1 MSGQPSVL
9 QVVILRDGLLV
20 GTQVFMPGQ
29 YTLGSGS
36 HSDVHL
42 DDATVSESH
51 AFLYFQNGRAA
62 IQDAGSGAVF
72 VNGHRVNACE
82 VRPVDE
88 IACGPFTLK
97 VRVMAQKA
105 PAKPAPPPDVAA
117 ILGGA
122 EPAPPAAPAV
132 RPVAQAP
139 SRSTPAKPAQAP
151 ATVVSSR
158 RSSSAAPQSAAEA
171 PQARTPHLRPV
182 TPVPVDDGEQKTE
195 SIALS
200 NDLFGP
206 TNPAHASAPRAD
218 PHETVPLS
226 SSHAPPPPAPAARAV
241 APAPRAPASAHAAPT
256 AASPAHQPPPKA
268 ALAAVPAPAPAPAAA
283 HGHARARRAPQPRPA
298 GERPLPSIPSASDGK
313 GAPNLFVELYWGE
326 TRRVARGFKKI
337 DPKKKLVARE
347 DDAAPLPLWGFHL
360 EGKDF
365 VFAEQK
371 GDLYRV
377 FVPPTA
383 AVERRAQDGNFYPV
397 QTETLE
403 VGPDQRRC
411 VTMGSGHALRLTG
424 DDDVT
429 LVAYVQPAIP
439 KPFVNPLKGLPW
451 LVLVFLALFSSAFFT
466 FVFYF
471 ADLPESADFT
481 AKNVNPVAVKL
492 IAPPKPEEKKKL
504 EKFEKKIEKA
514 KKKPEKELPK
524 IVEKNKA
531 VPQETKKALKSIEKL
546 SAAGPAMKDLLAAVD
561 KLGSGPGA
569 KNAKNDFKLSG
580 LIGKAPIASA
590 GLGTFGLG
598 GGGGGGMGI
607 KGAELLRGKSG
618 GGIGALGSGRIGK
631 GNVAGTVKHAVSRN
645 IGAQGTI
652 DKEAVAKV
660 INSHLHEVS
669 SCYERALLKTP
680 GLAGK
685 IVLEWQITTSGA
697 VGFAKTK
704 SSSMQSPAVE
714 SCILASLKTWR
725 FPPAKGA
732 GVLITYP
739 FMFNSVGY

>member
-29 YTLGSGS
+29 YTLGSGG
-36 HSDVHL
+36 HCDVHL
-42 DDATVSESH
+42 DDATVSEAH
-51 AFLYFQNGRAA
+51 AYLYFQNGRAA

-105 PAKPAPPPDVAA
+105 PSRPAPPPDVAA

-122 EPAPPAAPAV
+122 PEAPHPAVPAV
-132 RPVAQAP
+132 RPVAPAP
-139 SRSTPAKPAQAP
+139 AVARSTPAKSGQAP

-158 RSSSAAPQSAAEA
+158 RTGGAAPAPNEA
-171 PQARTPHLRPV
+171 PQARGGPHLRPV
-182 TPVPVDDGEQKTE
+182 TPVPVEDAEQKTE
-195 SIALS
+195 SMALGS
-200 NDLFGP
+200 ELFGP
-206 TNPAHASAPRAD
+206 TVPGGGAARRPD
-218 PHETVPLS
+218 PLETVPLS
-226 SSHAPPPPAPAARAV
+226 SHSPPPAPARAV
-241 APAPRAPASAHAAPT
+241 APAPRAHPPAAAASHAAAT
-256 AASPAHQPPPKA
+256 AASPAHQPHVKA
-268 ALAAVPAPAPAPAAA
+268 IPAPAPVPAAKA
-283 HGHARARRAPQPRPA
+283 HGRARPQARHA
-298 GERPLPSIPSASDGK
+298 SGERPLPSIPSANEGRGS
-313 GAPNLFVELYWGE
+313 PNLFVELYWGE
-326 TRRVARGFKKI
+326 TRKIARGFKKI

-347 DDAAPLPLWGFHL
+347 DDSAPLPIWGFHL

-371 GDLYRV
+371 GDLFRV
-377 FVPPTA
+377 FIPPSA

-411 VTMGSGHALRLTG
+411 VTMGSGHALRLSG
-424 DDDVT
+424 DDDIT

-439 KPFVNPLKGLPW
+439 KPFVNPLRGLPW
-451 LVLVFLALFSSAFFT
+451 LALVFLALFSSAFLT

-471 ADLPESADFT
+471 AEMPVGADFQN
-481 AKNVNPVAVKL
+481 KNVNPVAVKL

-504 EKFEKKIEKA
+504 EKMEKKIEKA

-524 IVEKNKA
+524 VVEKKE
-531 VPQETKKALKSIEKL
+531 VPAETKKALKSIEKL
-546 SAAGPAMKDLLAAVD
+546 QAAGPAMKDLLAAVD

-580 LIGKAPIASA
+580 MIGKAPIASA

-607 KGAELLRGKSG
+607 KGAELLRGKGG
-618 GGIGALGSGRIGK
+618 GGIGALGAGRIGK
-631 GNVAGTVKHAVSRN
+631 GNVAGTVTHAVSRN
-645 IGAQGTI
+645 VGAQGTI

-685 IVLEWQITTSGA
+685 IVLEWQITTSGS

-714 SCILASLKTWR
+714 SCILQSLKTWR

-732 GVLITYP
+732 GVIITYP

>member
-1 MSGQPSVL
+1 LSGQPSVL

-29 YTLGSGS
+29 YTLGSGAS
-36 HSDVHL
+36 SDVLL
-42 DDATVSESH
+42 DDATVGESH
-51 AFLYFQNGRAA
+51 AYLYFQNGRAA

-105 PAKPAPPPDVAA
+105 PSKPAPPPDVAA
-117 ILGGA
+117 ILGGPA
-122 EPAPPAAPAV
+122 EPAPAPAAGRQAAPAV
-132 RPVAQAP
+132 G
-139 SRSTPAKPAQAP
+139 RSTPAKPQTP
-151 ATVVSSR
+151 STVVSSR
-158 RSSSAAPQSAAEA
+158 RSGGAAPQSSDA

-182 TPVPVDDGEQKTE
+182 TPVPVDDGDQKTE
-195 SIALS
+195 SVAIGG
-200 NDLFGP
+200 DLFGP
-206 TNPAHASAPRAD
+206 TNPSRPPPSRPD
-218 PHETVPLS
+218 PLETVPLS
-226 SSHAPPPPAPAARAV
+226 SHSPQARA
-241 APAPRAPASAHAAPT
+241 AQPAPRAAPAASAHTAPT
-256 AASPAHQPPPKA
+256 AASPAHVPA
-268 ALAAVPAPAPAPAAA
+268 AARAHVPAPA
-283 HGHARARRAPQPRPA
+283 HSRSRKGHAKARPA
-298 GERPLPSIPSASDGK
+298 GERPLPAIPSANEGK
-313 GAPNLFVELYWGE
+313 GRPNLFVELYWGD
-326 TRRVARGFKKI
+326 TRKVARGYKKI
-337 DPKKKLVARE
+337 DPKKKLIARE
-347 DDAAPLPLWGFHL
+347 DDAAPLPLWGFNL

-371 GDLYRV
+371 GDLFRV
-377 FVPPTA
+377 FIPPSA

-411 VTMGSGHALRLTG
+411 VTMGSGHALRLSG
-424 DDDVT
+424 ADDVT
-429 LVAYVQPAIP
+429 MVAYVQPAIP
-439 KPFVNPLKGLPW
+439 KPFVNPLRGLPW
-451 LVLVFLALFSSAFFT
+451 LVLIFLALFTSGFFT
-466 FVFYF
+466 FVIYF
-471 ADLPESADFT
+471 GEMPESADFQN
-481 AKNVNPVAVKL
+481 KNVNPVAVKL

-504 EKFEKKIEKA
+504 QEKVEKL
-514 KKKPEKELPK
+514 KKPEKKEKKKEELPK
-524 IVEKNKA
+524 VAEKV

-546 SAAGPAMKDLLAAVD
+546 QAAGPAMKDLLAAVD

-607 KGAELLRGKSG
+607 KGAELLRGKGG

-631 GNVAGTVKHAVSRN
+631 GNVGGAVTHAVSRN

-685 IVLEWQITTSGA
+685 IVLEWQITTSGS

-704 SSSMQSPAVE
+704 SSTMQSPAVE
-714 SCILASLKTWR
+714 SCILMSLKTWR

-732 GVLITYP
+732 GVIITYP